1 MKSSLNEIL
10 GNNAPTPKQQPSQA
24 PANEV
29 AATSSVEP
37 FDYGKAEEEKPTFTP
52 PTVEP
57 QGTEQEQTSE
67 AKIVPPLAIPS
78 QQPKPEE
85 PAKNPRMSYVEMYQR
100 LNPFQPPTEEDLE
113 KERKKAKREKI
124 FAAIGDGISALSN
137 LYFTTRYAPNMYN
150 HENAQSAKVERKWQQ
165 LQADRDAQ
173 MNAYI
178 RNLMAAQQADDD
190 REDKDRNWKRQI
202 GMDEYNKKKDA
213 DELQYR
219 KDRDEKKDEQW
230 KDSYNQKE
238 NQFNVNVG
246 LKEKDQAERARH
258 NQVTE
263 GLTGAQLG
271 ETRRH
276 HLVSENQNAQY
287 LAGGGSR
294 GKAQETITLADGS
307 VYTFSPERKGALT
320 SLAPTM
326 IKKAK
331 AAAERYSK
339 ANNWKLAK
347 HYKELAKSIEKAK
360 SKSAL
365 AAIVTANVGDFPS
378 LDTDVRRMIGASDD
392 FDNMNSG
399 GFNINN
405 YQRGGSGKKTTPK
418 KTTNK
423 PPLN

>member
-10 GNNAPTPKQQPSQA
+10 GSNAPTPKQQPSQA

-37 FDYGKAEEEKPTFTP
+37 FDYSKAEAEKPTFTP
-52 PTVEP
+52 PTVNP
-57 QGTEQEQTSE
+57 QGTEQEKTSE

-78 QQPKPEE
+78 QQPKTEE
-85 PAKNPRMSYVEMYQR
+85 STENPRMSYVEMYQR

-137 LYFTTRYAPNMYN
+137 LYFTTQYAPNMYN

-173 MNAYI
+173 INAYI

-202 GMDEYNKKKDA
+202 GMDEYNKDRNKVKD
-213 DELQYR
+213 
-219 KDRDEKKDEQW
+219 KQW
-230 KDSYNQKE
+230 KDSYDQKE
-238 NQFNVNVG
+238 KQFKVNVG

-263 GLTGAQLG
+263 GLTGAQVG

-276 HLVSENQNAQY
+276 HRVTEAQGAQR
-287 LAGGGSR
+287 LAMGAGS

-307 VYTFSPERKGALT
+307 VYVFSPERKGALT

-326 IKKAK
+326 VKKAK

-339 ANNWKLAK
+339 AGDWKSSN
-347 HYKELAKSIEKAK
+347 HYKELATALETAK

-378 LDTDVRRMIGASDD
+378 LDTDVRNMIGAYNYSEDTG
-392 FDNMNSG
+392 SG

-405 YQRGGSGKKTTPK
+405 YKRGGSGKKTTPK

>member
-1 MKSSLNEIL
+1 
-10 GNNAPTPKQQPSQA
+10 
-24 PANEV
+24 
-29 AATSSVEP
+29 
-37 FDYGKAEEEKPTFTP
+37 
-52 PTVEP
+52 
-57 QGTEQEQTSE
+57 
-67 AKIVPPLAIPS
+67 
-78 QQPKPEE
+78 
-85 PAKNPRMSYVEMYQR
+85 
-100 LNPFQPPTEEDLE
+100 
-113 KERKKAKREKI
+113 
-124 FAAIGDGISALSN
+124 
-137 LYFTTRYAPNMYN
+137 MYN
-150 HENAQSAKVERKWQQ
+150 PENAQSAKVERKWQQ

-178 RNLMAAQQADDD
+178 RNLMAAQQADED

-202 GMDEYNKKKDA
+202 GMDEYNKQKDA
-213 DELQYR
+213 DELQYK
-219 KDRDEKKDEQW
+219 KDRDKKKDEQW
-230 KDSYNQKE
+230 QDSYDQKA

-246 LKEKDQAERARH
+246 LKEKDQAEKARH

-307 VYTFSPERKGALT
+307 VYVFSPERKGALT
-320 SLAPTM
+320 SLAPAM

-347 HYKELAKSIEKAK
+347 HYKELAQSIEGAK

-378 LDTDVRRMIGASDD
+378 LDTDVRRMIGTYDD
-392 FDNMNSG
+392 SEDTGSG

-405 YQRGGSGKKTTPK
+405 YKRGGSGKKTTPN
-418 KTTNK
+418 KTTNR